1 MRGVL
6 WGIGGGVCTDYGM
19 PGDACDVL
27 QWISTFPTWTNGLL
41 LLTKLSPNVDGSNV
55 G

>member
-1 MRGVL
+1 
-6 WGIGGGVCTDYGM
+6 M

-27 QWISTFPTWTNGLL
+27 EWISTFPTWTNGLL
-41 LLTKLSPNVDGSNV
+41 FFDKLIPNVIGATS